1 MQIVVNDTN
10 LFIDLIHAE
19 LIDVFFQLPFEVHT
33 TDFVVSEIEE
43 PEQEGIINQLIETS
57 RLFVASYTFNEVEE
71 IMSLQEAVNRLSI
84 PDCSVWHYSKKH
96 NYTLLTGDNLLRRT
110 AQKDQVIVRGLLFI
124 FDELIRFELITPADA
139 CIKLRFL
146 LETGTRLPQ
155 DACNERFERW
165 SS

>member
-33 TDFVVSEIEE
+33 TDFVVGEIEE
-43 PEQEGIINQLIETS
+43 PEQEDIINHLIETS
-57 RLFVASYTFNEVEE
+57 RLFVARYTFNEVEE

-110 AQKDQVIVRGLLFI
+110 ALKDQVVVRGLLYI
-124 FDELIRFELITPADA
+124 FDELIRLELITPAVA
-139 CIKLRFL
+139 YIKLRFL
-146 LETGTRLPQ
+146 LETGTRLPKE
-155 DACNERFERW
+155 ACDERFELW

>member
-43 PEQEGIINQLIETS
+43 PEQEDIINHLIEAK
-57 RLFVASYTFNEVEE
+57 RLFVASNTFNEVEE

-84 PDCSVWHYSKKH
+84 PDCSVWHYSKKN

-110 AQKDQVIVRGLLFI
+110 ALKDQVVVRGLLYI
-124 FDELIRFELITPADA
+124 FDELIRLELITPALA
-139 CIKLRFL
+139 CIRLRFL
-146 LETGTRLPQ
+146 LDTGTRLPKE
-155 DACNERFERW
+155 ACDERFELW
-165 SS
+165 SR

>member
-10 LFIDLIHAE
+10 LFIDLIHSE

-43 PEQEGIINQLIETS
+43 PEQQVIINQLIGTGK
-57 RLFVASYTFNEVEE
+57 LLVASYTFNEVEE
-71 IMSLQEAVNRLSI
+71 IMSLHEAVNRLSV
-84 PDCSVWHYSKKH
+84 PDCSVWHYSKMN

-110 AQKDQVIVRGLLFI
+110 AQKDQVVVKGLLFI
-124 FDELIRFELITPADA
+124 FDELIRLELITPATA

-146 LETGTRLPQ
+146 LDTGTRLPQ
-155 DACNERFERW
+155 DACNERFELWRR
-165 SS
+165 

>member
-43 PEQEGIINQLIETS
+43 PEQEDIINQLIGTG

-71 IMSLQEAVNRLSI
+71 IMSLQEAVNRLSV

-96 NYTLLTGDNLLRRT
+96 NYTLLTGDNLKILNFSKVNLRMIKCICRT
-110 AQKDQVIVRGLLFI
+110 I
-124 FDELIRFELITPADA
+124 F
-139 CIKLRFL
+139 FL
-146 LETGTRLPQ
+146 
-155 DACNERFERW
+155 
-165 SS
+165 SSL